1 MRSNQIRRAFIDYFR
16 SVGHEEVA
24 SAPLPQKDNPT
35 LLFNNAGMNQF
46 AKVFLGQE
54 KRPYSRAVTS
64 QKCMRVSGKHNDLT
78 SVGPSPRHHTFF
90 EMLGN
95 FSFGDYFKK
104 EAIQYAWEF
113 LTEVMELDKS
123 RLWVSVYT
131 DDDEA
136 EELWQAHIAPERILR
151 FGKKENFWEMGDV
164 GPCGPC
170 SEIHYYLGD
179 MADMKAEGV
188 NVEDDYLEIWNLV
201 FMQYEKAAD
210 GSLTPLPRPSI
221 DTGMGL
227 ERITQVKQGFTNNYD
242 TDLFT
247 PAMDV
252 VQELLRHSDEE
263 RRANY
268 VGYRVIADHVRA
280 ATFVIAD
287 GVRPG
292 NDGAEYVLRMV
303 IRRAAR
309 FGRDMGFSQPFMAHV
324 AGAYIQ
330 HMGEAYPELIAQME
344 HIKRTLT
351 QEEERFARTLDN
363 ALVQLE
369 RVLEETADKRIP
381 GNVAFDLYATHGLP
395 LEITR
400 DLAEERGFTVDEA
413 GYVVAKAEHALA
425 SGSGAFKGYELGGNI
440 YSQIAQDLISEGKL
454 PAEGVSQ
461 AQYGSPRLES
471 TVIGLLRN
479 GERTDAAKMGDEVEV
494 ITAVT
499 PFYLEA
505 GGQVSDVGVITALA
519 SGGQMQVVEMAKP
532 VAGLIVHRG
541 RLVQGAL
548 KLGDK
553 VILRVDDERR
563 SDIRRNHTAT
573 HILHEELRRK
583 LGKHVTQAG
592 SLVAPDRLRFD
603 FTHDAAVGKPQLAEI
618 TAAVNAAISAN
629 YPLVITEM
637 GQKEAIAQGAMA
649 LFGEKY
655 GDVVR
660 TVKIGA
666 GDKPYSFE
674 LCGGLHVR
682 ETADIQRFI
691 LTSESAVSAG
701 VRRIEALTGRA
712 AQAYVQERLAVLDSL
727 ASKLNCP
734 PAELEGRLDALL
746 AEQKRLQKE
755 VESLRQQNL
764 IGQFEAMLE
773 QTTQVRDVNL
783 LVAQLAGADPDSLRV
798 LADKFRER
806 FPTQGAAVL
815 ATVKD
820 DKPLIIAVVT
830 KDLHGRGLSAGNL
843 VREVAQAVGG
853 GGGGRP
859 DLAQA
864 GGKDATKLP
873 EALAAVLGLVDAALK

>member
-104 EAIQYAWEF
+104 DAIQYAWEF

-263 RRANY
+263 RKANY

-369 RVLEETADKRIP
+369 RVLEEKSVEAEK
-381 GNVAFDLYATHGLP
+381 VLP
-395 LEITR
+395 PS
-400 DLAEERGFTVDEA
+400 
-413 GYVVAKAEHALA
+413 K
-425 SGSGAFKGYELGGNI
+425 N
-440 YSQIAQDLISEGKL
+440 QDLS
-454 PAEGVSQ
+454 
-461 AQYGSPRLES
+461 
-471 TVIGLLRN
+471 
-479 GERTDAAKMGDEVEV
+479 
-494 ITAVT
+494 
-499 PFYLEA
+499 
-505 GGQVSDVGVITALA
+505 
-519 SGGQMQVVEMAKP
+519 
-532 VAGLIVHRG
+532 
-541 RLVQGAL
+541 
-548 KLGDK
+548 
-553 VILRVDDERR
+553 
-563 SDIRRNHTAT
+563 
-573 HILHEELRRK
+573 RK
-583 LGKHVTQAG
+583 TKQ
-592 SLVAPDRLRFD
+592 
-603 FTHDAAVGKPQLAEI
+603 
-618 TAAVNAAISAN
+618 AN
-629 YPLVITEM
+629 YCRML
-637 GQKEAIAQGAMA
+637 
-649 LFGEKY
+649 KY
-655 GDVVR
+655 
-660 TVKIGA
+660 
-666 GDKPYSFE
+666 
-674 LCGGLHVR
+674 
-682 ETADIQRFI
+682 
-691 LTSESAVSAG
+691 
-701 VRRIEALTGRA
+701 
-712 AQAYVQERLAVLDSL
+712 
-727 ASKLNCP
+727 
-734 PAELEGRLDALL
+734 
-746 AEQKRLQKE
+746 
-755 VESLRQQNL
+755 
-764 IGQFEAMLE
+764 
-773 QTTQVRDVNL
+773 
-783 LVAQLAGADPDSLRV
+783 
-798 LADKFRER
+798 
-806 FPTQGAAVL
+806 
-815 ATVKD
+815 
-820 DKPLIIAVVT
+820 
-830 KDLHGRGLSAGNL
+830 
-843 VREVAQAVGG
+843 
-853 GGGGRP
+853 
-859 DLAQA
+859 
-864 GGKDATKLP
+864 LP
-873 EALAAVLGLVDAALK
+873 ELQRNW